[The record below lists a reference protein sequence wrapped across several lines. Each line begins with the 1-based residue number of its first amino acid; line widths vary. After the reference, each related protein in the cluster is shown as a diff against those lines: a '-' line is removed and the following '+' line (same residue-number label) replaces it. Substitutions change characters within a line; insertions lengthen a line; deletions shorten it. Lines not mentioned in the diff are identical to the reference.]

1 MQWCANH
8 RMASLGIKAINVA
21 MSFLPKPVRQLVAA
35 RMSDAVHGIADR
47 VFILT
52 QAVSRA

>member
-1 MQWCANH
+1 
-8 RMASLGIKAINVA
+8 MASLGIKAINVA